1 MRLIDADEL
10 LNELDRH
17 AFDFG
22 LDDLHMLEDVI
33 NDMPTVEQKHGHWEL
48 KRRIADVNW
57 WSCSKCGRI
66 TDLGMGLK
74 TPPYCQ
80 WCGAKMDEVTED
92 EH

>member
-33 NDMPTVEQKHGHWEL
+33 NDMPTVEQKHGHWQVVKECE
-48 KRRIADVNW
+48 AYFNE
-57 WSCSKCGRI
+57 CSNCKGRLWEVEPEWI
-66 TDLGMGLK
+66 FC
-74 TPPYCQ
+74 PYCA
-80 WCGAKMDEVTED
+80 CKMDEVTEL
-92 EH
+92 